1 MISSKTGKEITKRT
15 IALPKAIKIMQDYKR
30 FKYNA
35 YKTLINNG
43 YTVKYALANARYTIE
58 ASSDKVKQSYTI
70 EASSDKVKQ
79 SLLIDQ
85 KDQNSKEISTLTE
98 GLYEA
103 IGLSKQEVL
112 NELVKII
119 KQDINLAVKLR
130 ALEPFIAQEGI
141 KWDQKETIQAPQVA
155 ITVKEMTLAPNDPN
169 D

>member
-1 MISSKTGKEITKRT
+1 MISSKTGKEITKRN
-15 IALPKAIKIMQDYKR
+15 IPLPKAIKIMQDYKR

-58 ASSDKVKQSYTI
+58 ASSDKVKQS
-70 EASSDKVKQ
+70 
-79 SLLIDQ
+79 LLIDQ

-112 NELVKII
+112 QELVKII

-141 KWDQKETIQAPQVA
+141 KWDQKETIQAPSVA
-155 ITVKEMTLAPNDPN
+155 ITVKEMTLIPNDPDN
-169 D
+169 

>member
-43 YTVKYALANARYTIE
+43 YTVKYALANAR
-58 ASSDKVKQSYTI
+58 YTI

>member
-1 MISSKTGKEITKRT
+1 MISSKTGKEITKRN
-15 IALPKAIKIMQDYKR
+15 IPLPKAIKIMQDYKR

-43 YTVKYALANARYTIE
+43 YTIKYALANAR
-58 ASSDKVKQSYTI
+58 YTI

-112 NELVKII
+112 QELVKII

-141 KWDQKETIQAPQVA
+141 KWDQKETIQAPSVA
-155 ITVKEMTLAPNDPN
+155 ITVKEMTLVPNDPEA
-169 D
+169 